1 MNIMTTWNLFKNLPR
16 DLQWEVLSE
25 FVGSHAVR
33 KGKLIKKIVFGDRHK
48 MLMERPSIR
57 QEIGI
62 GYDTSFFY
70 AEAAVIMRDE
80 RYLAFGEGSGSG
92 RLAHGFRK
100 IVPGD
105 DDDNRPWHGLNMVI
119 TYIDDSVIL
128 PPFVKHSYRSY
139 EDTDKKK
146 NARRIM

>member
-1 MNIMTTWNLFKNLPR
+1 MWQLFKNLPR
-16 DLQWEVLSE
+16 DLRWEVLSE

-33 KGKLIKKIVFGDRHK
+33 KGKLIKKIVFGDRHQ

-62 GYDTSFFY
+62 GYDTSFFW
-70 AEAAVIMRDE
+70 AETAVIMSNE

-105 DDDNRPWHGLNMVI
+105 DDDNRPWYGVNMEI
-119 TYIDDSVIL
+119 TYMDDSVLL
-128 PPFVKHSYRSY
+128 PPFEKHSYPSY
-139 EDTDKKK
+139 EYTDKKK
-146 NARRIM
+146 KVRLIM

>member
-1 MNIMTTWNLFKNLPR
+1 MNMLQLFKNLPR
-16 DLQWEVLSE
+16 DLRWEVLSE
-25 FVGSHAVR
+25 FVGSHVVR
-33 KGKLIKKIVFGDRHK
+33 KGKLIKKMVFDERHQ

-57 QEIGI
+57 QDIGI
-62 GYDTSFFY
+62 EYDTSFLW
-70 AEAAVIMRDE
+70 AETAVIMSNE

-105 DDDNRPWHGLNMVI
+105 DDNRPWYGVNMEI
-119 TYIDDSVIL
+119 TYMDDSVVL
-128 PPFVKHSYRSY
+128 PPFVKHFYPSY

-146 NARRIM
+146 KARRIM